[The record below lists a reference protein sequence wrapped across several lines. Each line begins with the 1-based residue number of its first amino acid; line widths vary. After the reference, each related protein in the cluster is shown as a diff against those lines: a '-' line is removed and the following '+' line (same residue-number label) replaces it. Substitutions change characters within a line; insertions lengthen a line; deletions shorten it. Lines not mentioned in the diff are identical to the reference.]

1 MDFGRVVALCSFYRA
16 ARLVTTKLMGLP
28 KVPFLQIAI
37 NYATRVSVCS
47 STTFLQSGLR

>member
-1 MDFGRVVALCSFYRA
+1 MDFGHVVAMSPFYRA
-16 ARLVTTKLMGLP
+16 ARLVTTKIMGLP
-28 KVPFLQIAI
+28 KAPFLQIAI

>member
-1 MDFGRVVALCSFYRA
+1 MDFGHVVAMSPFYRA
-16 ARLVTTKLMGLP
+16 ARLVTTKIMGLP
-28 KVPFLQIAI
+28 KAYFLQIAI